1 MIRAVYDCNVI
12 LSGIGWN
19 GSARKCLKLVA
30 ERQVFLFVKDEIL
43 AEYEAVI
50 PETLAEEVP
59 EVNPHPK
66 LAWIAGVRHPGR
78 RTVFWRVRVRGRQ
91 PESLCAGG
99 NLCFPRVRLQ
109 PGGKFLFS
117 HFTGSKRKCAHGGIG
132 LVRLKAVTVQLKK
145 NHGHGETRPLVAV
158 NEWMIFHQA
167 KAVTGGEI
175 EDRRLAVGEKIFW
188 FAQR

>member
-30 ERQVFLFVKDEIL
+30 ERRVFLFVTDELL

-66 LAWIAGVRHPGR
+66 LAWIKSKASLVGASPLGKRRSRGAKDDIYLAAALGASAEYIVTYDKDLLDLDRPFGIEMVRPA
-78 RTVFWRVRVRGRQ
+78 
-91 PESLCAGG
+91 E
-99 NLCFPRVRLQ
+99 
-109 PGGKFLFS
+109 FL
-117 HFTGSKRKCAHGGIG
+117 R
-132 LVRLKAVTVQLKK
+132 RLKV
-145 NHGHGETRPLVAV
+145 
-158 NEWMIFHQA
+158 
-167 KAVTGGEI
+167 
-175 EDRRLAVGEKIFW
+175 
-188 FAQR
+188 

>member
-30 ERQVFLFVKDEIL
+30 ARRVFLFVTDEIL

-66 LAWIAGVRHPGR
+66 LAWIKSKARLVEASPLGKRRSRDTKDDVLPSPLPGSASGSWLASAQARLSHGEGV
-78 RTVFWRVRVRGRQ
+78 Q
-91 PESLCAGG
+91 PE
-99 NLCFPRVRLQ
+99 N
-109 PGGKFLFS
+109 
-117 HFTGSKRKCAHGGIG
+117 
-132 LVRLKAVTVQLKK
+132 
-145 NHGHGETRPLVAV
+145 
-158 NEWMIFHQA
+158 
-167 KAVTGGEI
+167 
-175 EDRRLAVGEKIFW
+175 
-188 FAQR
+188 